1 MDKVVHSPAEAVTDI
16 VDGSTVAIA
25 GFGIGHRFPS
35 SLIVALRDKG
45 TKDLCIV
52 CNSLGLPGQNSAQM
66 LVENHQVSRLVAAF
80 SARPGKRTEAERQI
94 AAGEIRLELV
104 PQGTLVERL
113 RAGGTGIPAFY
124 TATGV
129 GTDIETGKEHRD
141 FDGRSYILERGINV
155 DYALLRAF
163 RADRAGNVEFRG
175 GSQNFNPSFAKA
187 ARVAI
192 VEVDDIVEVGEL
204 PPERV
209 GLPGIFVSRVV
220 KSTVNI
226 DLADPVS
233 LSGHRKRAAD
243 THRMYYGKPALTRS
257 GIAQRAAALLEGG
270 AYVNLGTGIPTLVS
284 NFVGDR
290 DVVLHAEN
298 GILGYGPLVD
308 VQDADPDWYN
318 AGGGFVSLKPGASFF
333 DSVTSFEMARSGK
346 LSAVILGGY
355 QVDETGNL
363 ANWSTPGMVGGG
375 IGGAMDLIAGGSTLI
390 VVMEH
395 CDSQGRPKL
404 VKQCS
409 YPLTGENC
417 VDIVVTDL
425 ALLRRVD
432 GIFQLSEIAQDFE
445 LEEVLG
451 LIGMHV
457 VVAKDVGIMQDALCA
472 L

>member
-1 MDKVVHSPAEAVTDI
+1 MDKVTDSPAAALADI

-25 GFGIGHRFPS
+25 GFGVGHSFPS
-35 SLIVALRDKG
+35 SLVAALRDNG
-45 TKDLCIV
+45 AKDLCIV
-52 CNSLGLPGQNSAQM
+52 CNSLGMPGQNDGQM
-66 LVENHQVSRLVAAF
+66 LVENRQVSRLIASF
-80 SARPGKRTEAERQI
+80 SARPGKQRTETEQQI
-94 AAGEIRLELV
+94 ADGKIQVELV

-113 RAGGTGIPAFY
+113 RAGGAGIPAFY

-129 GTDIETGKEHRD
+129 GTVVATGKEHRD
-141 FDGRSYILERGINV
+141 FDGRTNILERGIQV
-155 DYALLRAF
+155 DYALLRGF
-163 RADRAGNVEFRG
+163 RADRAGNIEFRG
-175 GSQNFNPSFAKA
+175 GSRNFNPSFAKG
-187 ARVAI
+187 ARIAI

-220 KSTVNI
+220 KSTVSVNM
-226 DLADPVS
+226 AS
-233 LSGHRKRAAD
+233 LSGLGRRAAD
-243 THRMYYGKPALTRS
+243 THRMYDGKPGLTRS
-257 GIAQRAAALLEGG
+257 TIAQRAAALLEEG

-284 NFVGDR
+284 NFVAER

-298 GILGYGPLVD
+298 GILGYGPLVE
-308 VQDADPDWYN
+308 VQDADPDWFN
-318 AGGGFVSLKPGASFF
+318 AAGGFVSLKPGASFF

-355 QVDETGNL
+355 QVDEAGNL

-404 VKQCS
+404 VERCS

-425 ALLRRVD
+425 ALLRWVH
-432 GIFQLSEIAQDFE
+432 GEFHLTEIAQGFE
-445 LEEVLG
+445 VDEILSLM
-451 LIGMHV
+451 GMRV
-457 VVAKDVGIMQDALCA
+457 VVGQDIGIMQDALRTP
-472 L
+472 